1 MSSGS
6 TRPATDTA
14 SLVVALLGFFVI
26 TLDALVVIVAL
37 PQIAGDVGGG
47 ITGLQWVVDG
57 YTLMFAALLLF
68 AGALSDRIGARRTY
82 CLGLIVFVL
91 ASAACAFAPSLGSL
105 IAGRLLQG
113 VGAALITPSSLAL
126 LREAFPDSARRA
138 RAIGI
143 WALGGAVAA
152 AAGPLLGGSMS
163 LVSWRLIFLVNI
175 PVGLVMFVLLARIPT
190 SARRTVPFDWAGQI
204 SALTALASLTYGVI
218 EVGAVGIAD
227 PRIVGA
233 AVAAVVGSVIFLC
246 AQKYGRHPMVPLDLF
261 SSRPVTIA
269 VFTGFAFMVGYYG
282 MVFLFSLYYQQER
295 GLSVL
300 QTGLAFMPMTLLV
313 SIMNVVAGR
322 ATARYGPRVPVT
334 LGMAMMAL
342 GLGLLWLWASR
353 APVPILALF
362 MVPVGLGGALAMP
375 AVTAML
381 FDSVPAE
388 HAGTAGGV
396 LNTSRQIGGALAI
409 GIFGSLVA
417 HQGLDTGVQTSLA
430 VATVLL
436 VVSTVVALGVRKR
449 QSATAFAQ

>member
-1 MSSGS
+1 M
-6 TRPATDTA
+6 
-14 SLVVALLGFFVI
+14 ALLGFFVI

-37 PQIAGDVGGG
+37 PRIADDVGGG

-91 ASAACAFAPSLGSL
+91 ASAACAFSPDLALL
-105 IAGRLLQG
+105 VAGRLFQG
-113 VGAALITPSSLAL
+113 IGAALITPSSLAL
-126 LREAFPDSARRA
+126 LREAFPDSAKRA

-163 LVSWRLIFLVNI
+163 LVSWRLIFLVNL
-175 PVGLVMFVLLARIPT
+175 PVGLLMFVLLARIPK
-190 SARRTVPFDWAGQI
+190 SERRVVPFDWVGQV
-204 SALTALASLTYGVI
+204 SALAALGSLTYGVI
-218 EVGAVGIAD
+218 EVGAAGVGS
-227 PRIVGA
+227 PRVVAAGA
-233 AVAAVVGSVIFLC
+233 AAVVGALVFLA
-246 AQKYGRHPMVPLDLF
+246 AQKYGRHPTVPLDMF

-269 VFTGFAFMVGYYG
+269 MFTGFAFMIGYYG
-282 MVFLFSLYYQQER
+282 MVFLFSLYYQQGR

-300 QTGLAFMPMTLLV
+300 ETGMAFMPMTLLV
-313 SIMNVVAGR
+313 SIMNVIAGR
-322 ATARYGPRVPVT
+322 ATARYGPRVPIA

-342 GLGLLWLWASR
+342 GLASLCIWASV
-353 APVPILALF
+353 APVAVLALF

-388 HAGTAGGV
+388 RAGTAGGV

-417 HQGLDTGVQTSLA
+417 HQGLDVGVQTGLGVAAA
-430 VATVLL
+430 VAVIATVAGL
-436 VVSTVVALGVRKR
+436 VLRRRK
-449 QSATAFAQ
+449 SDAVTTG